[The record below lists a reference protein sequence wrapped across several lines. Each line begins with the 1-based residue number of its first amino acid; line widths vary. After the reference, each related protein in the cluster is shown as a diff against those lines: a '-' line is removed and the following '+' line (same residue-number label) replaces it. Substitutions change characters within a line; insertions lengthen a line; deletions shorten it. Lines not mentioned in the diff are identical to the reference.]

1 MKQEGKDKQF
11 LLAKMHD
18 ITGEPKQK
26 PKKHQPPPPP
36 TVNTVNEAED
46 IHANSVA
53 MNDDEEQNKN
63 TLKLNDL
70 YRHHV
75 NLNDE
80 NECEQ
85 VENNANQHISPNRS
99 RNDLRSASNVHIG
112 EPVSKSGTSS
122 SAESQLPKSTIDNLD
137 W

>member
-46 IHANSVA
+46 VSIPLFKSHKLHFMSLFSVLSDLNS
-53 MNDDEEQNKN
+53 
-63 TLKLNDL
+63 
-70 YRHHV
+70 
-75 NLNDE
+75 
-80 NECEQ
+80 
-85 VENNANQHISPNRS
+85 I
-99 RNDLRSASNVHIG
+99 
-112 EPVSKSGTSS
+112 
-122 SAESQLPKSTIDNLD
+122 
-137 W
+137 